1 MAISTNGTVLTRL
14 AGALYNTQMSNATY
28 DEVKAL
34 DPSSLANAL
43 YSRDF
48 AMVTDL
54 AVATTLV
61 ANLGLSSVAGL
72 NSWIA
77 AQLTSAGSAKG
88 AKIVDLL
95 NSFAQMSSDATYG
108 AAATAFNKKIDTSL
122 SLSQTAGNKGGTFEA
137 AGLVALQGATFSL
150 TTSANNLVGSSNAD
164 YFDGALS
171 ANGTATF
178 GGSDSLNGGDGI
190 DTVAATLT
198 GTSIR
203 PTLTAV
209 ETVEITGITAAN
221 TLDLSGSTGYTSLKS
236 VSSSA
241 AGIVTFN
248 QIASAATVSGAVVSA
263 AGATFAFADTALAGT
278 ADTFALTLDG
288 ATGTVT
294 VNDQGGSNALETIA
308 INATGGATVL
318 TALTTGASSGTG
330 VGTTK
335 VTVNGAAN
343 VNLGSALA
351 TQVLTLDASTATGS
365 VTATTGASTA
375 GQTVTGGSGND
386 TFTLGINPEQK
397 FYNTLKL
404 ELHNIHELDDNYTLQ
419 FNIELFK

>member
-1 MAISTNGTVLTRL
+1 
-14 AGALYNTQMSNATY
+14 
-28 DEVKAL
+28 
-34 DPSSLANAL
+34 
-43 YSRDF
+43 
-48 AMVTDL
+48 
-54 AVATTLV
+54 
-61 ANLGLSSVAGL
+61 
-72 NSWIA
+72 
-77 AQLTSAGSAKG
+77 
-88 AKIVDLL
+88 
-95 NSFAQMSSDATYG
+95 MSSDATYG
-108 AAATAFNKKIDTSL
+108 AAATAFNKKVNTSL

-137 AGLVALQGATFSL
+137 AGLIALQGATFSL
-150 TTSANNLVGSSNAD
+150 TASANNLVGFTGAD

-203 PTLTAV
+203 PALTAV

-221 TLDLSGSTGYTSLKS
+221 TLDLSGSAGYTSLKS

-241 AGIVTFN
+241 AGLVTFN

-278 ADTFALTLDG
+278 TDSFALTLDG

-318 TALTTGASSGTG
+318 TAFDLRSG
-330 VGTTK
+330 VK
-335 VTVNGAAN
+335 RK
-343 VNLGSALA
+343 S
-351 TQVLTLDASTATGS
+351 
-365 VTATTGASTA
+365 
-375 GQTVTGGSGND
+375 QT
-386 TFTLGINPEQK
+386 
-397 FYNTLKL
+397 
-404 ELHNIHELDDNYTLQ
+404 
-419 FNIELFK
+419 